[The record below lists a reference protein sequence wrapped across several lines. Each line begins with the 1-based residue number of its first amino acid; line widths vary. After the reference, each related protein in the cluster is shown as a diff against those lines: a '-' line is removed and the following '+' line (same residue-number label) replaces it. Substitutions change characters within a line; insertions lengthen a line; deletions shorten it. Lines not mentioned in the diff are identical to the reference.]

1 MLRISLQR
9 SAQHDSATA
18 PLKAKLH
25 GTLPSKIFAR
35 HRLKSLEFS
44 KEPLNIRYDE
54 PGRLREFSCQKEPD
68 RLNKCS
74 T

>member
-1 MLRISLQR
+1 MALSFVPLRDSSTSLGMTG
-9 SAQHDSATA
+9 S
-18 PLKAKLH
+18 P
-25 GTLPSKIFAR
+25 KIFVR
-35 HRLKSLEFS
+35 HWWKSLEFS

-54 PGRLREFSCQKEPD
+54 PGRLRVLSWQKAPD